1 MDLQIELDG
10 QRDVFHPGE
19 TVRGTFSWSLSHR
32 PPKLELRLFWYTQGK
47 GTQDVTIVKTR
58 RLDSPPMAG
67 RETFEFQ
74 LPEGPYTMHGKLI
87 SVLWALELVA
97 GRAID
102 TARTPLV
109 LSPYGRP
116 VVLGQPQADNTG
128 RPTP

>member
-1 MDLQIELDG
+1 MDLQIELAG

-19 TVRGTFSWSLSHR
+19 TVRGTFSWSLSDR
-32 PPKLELRLFWYTQGK
+32 PSELELRLFWYTQSK
-47 GTQDVTIVKTR
+47 GTQDVTIVTTR
-58 RLDSPPMAG
+58 RLDLPPMAG

-74 LPEGPYTMHGKLI
+74 LPDGPYTMHGKLI

-97 GRAID
+97 GRAKE

-109 LSPYGRP
+109 LSPYDGP
-116 VVLGQPQADNTG
+116 VVLDEPQAGNTG